1 MEKKS
6 LAGAALRQFIRD
18 YGVPEQ
24 LTFDGSAE
32 QVKPKTEF
40 MQQIRDHHIDYHII
54 EPYRPQQNRAETVI
68 REVKKR
74 WFRQM
79 TRRKVPKRL
88 WDYGIV
94 WACEIMSLTSN
105 SSFSL
110 EGRTPMEQITG
121 ETPDISEYLDFGF
134 YDWVWYKENAG
145 LGENCIGRWLG
156 VAHRVGNL
164 MSYWIL
170 TVTGRVIARTT
181 VQRVTSLELST
192 DEVKTQCKDYDQH
205 VRDILRDPN
214 HIIPHDDQTVIQ
226 DWNDFPI
233 EEDPDFVAEF
243 QDIVSDEELPD
254 VDDSFTPDVF
264 DDTYLNMEIALPRG
278 AGVQDD
284 VQFARVTKRLRD
296 KDGRPIG
303 TANDNPLLD
312 TREYEVEFLDGH
324 SESISANLIAQHMFS
339 QVDEEGHRHLLLA
352 DVIDHRSDA
361 TVIQKDDAFVEMRNG
376 VRHR

>member
-40 MQQIRDHHIDYHII
+40 MKQIRDHHIDYHII

-110 EGRTPMEQITG
+110 EGQTPMEQITG

-192 DEVKTQCKDYDQH
+192 DEVKSQCKDYDQR
-205 VRDILRDPN
+205 VQDILKDPN
-214 HIIPHDDQTVIQ
+214 HIIPHDGETVLQ
-226 DWNDFPI
+226 DWNDLPI
-233 EEDPDFVAEF
+233 DEDPDFIAEF
-243 QDIVSDEELPD
+243 QDIVSDEQIPD
-254 VDDSFTPDVF
+254 ADDSFTPDVF
-264 DDTYLNMEIALPRG
+264 DDTYLNMEIALPCG
-278 AGVQDD
+278 AGGQDD

-324 SESISANLIAQHMFS
+324 QESISANLIAQHMFS
-339 QVDEEGHRHLLLA
+339 QVDEEGHRHLILA
-352 DVIDHRSDA
+352 NIIDHRSDNLA
-361 TVIQKDDAFVEMRNG
+361 IPKEDAFVVMRNG
-376 VRHR
+376 VRR